1 MCIILYSK
9 WSITFR
15 MHFCVM
21 LCCGGRLQECI
32 VRLEKEI
39 NLEYDRTMNRISFD
53 RVVLTNPEDFSHIT
67 LPQREPERVPQNGE
81 FTVGFFVDVSPKDG
95 HVYSNIQTE
104 WTLVFDYLCECY
116 TTVYYRIVQY

>member
-1 MCIILYSK
+1 
-9 WSITFR
+9 
-15 MHFCVM
+15 M

-67 LPQREPERVPQNGE
+67 LPQREPEHVPQNGE
-81 FTVGFFVDVSPKDG
+81 FTGGRACLFEYPNGVDVS
-95 HVYSNIQTE
+95 VRL
-104 WTLVFDYLCECY
+104 LV
-116 TTVYYRIVQY
+116 